1 MRKENWEGKKI
12 NMNNENTREK
22 KDTYLYIVLP
32 LPEEGTN
39 GLPVYADWFKNSF
52 HQELP

>member
-1 MRKENWEGKKI
+1 
-12 NMNNENTREK
+12 MNNENTREK
-22 KDTYLYIVLP
+22 KTYLYIGLP

-52 HQELP
+52 HQELQ